1 MNDLLMTLLV
11 LLGGSFLGFLFFG
24 GLWFTSKK
32 MLDSKNPA
40 LWYIGSMF
48 IRTALT
54 LLGFYYIGQH
64 SLRYMLICLLGFIIA
79 RYVVVRMTKIKE
91 MKPIT
96 LDKQ

>member
-11 LLGGSFLGFLFFG
+11 LLGGSFLGFLFFV
-24 GLWFTSKK
+24 GLWLTSKK
-32 MLDSKNPA
+32 MLNSNKPV

-48 IRTALT
+48 VRTALT
-54 LLGFYYIGQH
+54 LSGFYYIGQH

-79 RYVVVRMTKIKE
+79 RFAVVRMTKIKE

>member
-1 MNDLLMTLLV
+1 MNDLVMTLLV
-11 LLGGSFLGFLFFG
+11 LLGGTCLGILFFG
-24 GLWFTSKK
+24 GLWLTSKK
-32 MLDSKNPA
+32 MLNSNKPV

-64 SLRYMLICLLGFIIA
+64 SLKYMLICLLGFIIA
-79 RYVVVRMTKIKE
+79 RFAVVRMTKIKE